1 MSHFTKV
8 ATKINNLQA
17 LLTTL
22 KKMGLNFTHNEQ
34 GVQVRGYQGQKID
47 AEISINMGKYDI
59 GVVKAEDGNYQFVA
73 DWWGVE
79 TTEGTMEQ
87 QFVEEVNKEYA
98 YVRVVQACEEQ
109 GYQIAQEDIQ
119 QAEDGTVKLVATKW
133 E

>member
-17 LLTTL
+17 LLQTL
-22 KKMGLNFTHNEQ
+22 QKKGYKFTHNEQ
-34 GVQVRGYQGQKID
+34 GVEVRGYRGQKLN
-47 AEISINMGKYDI
+47 AEISINMGTYDI
-59 GVVKAEDGNYQFVA
+59 GVVKAEDGNYTYVC

-79 TTEGTMEQ
+79 TTAGVTEEE
-87 QFVEEVNKEYA
+87 FVETVNKEYA

-119 QAEDGTVKLVATKW
+119 QLEDGTVKLTATKW
-133 E
+133 G